1 MTSTELKLIAPLD
14 SPLPPVPKGEVLTES
29 QWKTLLAIA
38 DTIVPAV
45 EASSSPSLHKL
56 SVQASE
62 YTNAV
67 EQIQKAVPADG
78 PSDAVQKYLAE
89 RPGSLPGFKELI
101 QRQFGDYMR
110 EDALKGIRVILS
122 TLEYVSR

>member
-1 MTSTELKLIAPLD
+1 MQLNLIAPLD
-14 SPLPPVPKGEVLTES
+14 SPLPPVPTGDVLTDS

-45 EASSSPSLHKL
+45 EASSTHSLIKL
-56 SVQASE
+56 SVQPSE
-62 YTNAV
+62 YTSAV
-67 EQIQKAVPADG
+67 EQIQKAVPPDA

-89 RPGSLPGFKELI
+89 RAGSLPRFKELI

-122 TLEYVSR
+122 TLKYVSG